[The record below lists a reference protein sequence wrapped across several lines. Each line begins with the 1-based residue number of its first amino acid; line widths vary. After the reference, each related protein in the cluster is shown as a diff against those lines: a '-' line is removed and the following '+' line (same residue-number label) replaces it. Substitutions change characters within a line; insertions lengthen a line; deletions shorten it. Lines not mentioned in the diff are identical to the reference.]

1 MKEHQKLCKNDI
13 KTMGHKSTRVEL
25 LELERGK
32 NDVIT
37 KKMKIKNRF
46 KKN

>member
-1 MKEHQKLCKNDI
+1 MKEHQKLSKNDL
-13 KTMGHKSTRVEL
+13 KTMGHKSTCVEL

-37 KKMKIKNRF
+37 KKMKLKNRF
-46 KKN
+46 